1 MRVWQWARAALV
13 VAIVAAELNV
23 LAPRFAEAVPPSAS
37 LVPHLFRVGAMLA
50 LLLASSLLV
59 GGRLLTV
66 AFGRQRP
73 EVFLP
78 LSLATGLLA
87 FGWTVPVWGHA
98 FGFST
103 ATFWLLPA
111 VLLVAGLSDPRE
123 VWHAIVGAL
132 RRTRSYTLLE
142 SVAVLAGAVAMVLVA
157 APTWAPENLNFD
169 ARWYH
174 LGNAELYAAAGGIWR
189 SPEGNHLLTGPHL
202 WSWLATWAFLAPD
215 SLYDRIVLAS
225 QIEVVAFVATLAL
238 IPALARALRPAGS
251 HFRYTLA
258 WVCFFLFPA
267 IFIYDTGLMGGADR
281 FAALWAAS
289 AFLLWTLAR
298 RTNTLGPWLL
308 LGAHLAGA
316 VLCKYT
322 SVIFVAPFAAVIV
335 VDRLLAWQ
343 RGTPFKSIMVG
354 QFATAVAGAVTLAP
368 YWVRNVVFYGNPV
381 YPLAVGIFGGG
392 PYAPEAPVWQAR
404 YAVELFTPQASSLSW
419 RLGETARAIVD
430 HHVALYTWGDF
441 TGGAPVFGSVFAC
454 LAIPALLTT
463 RLSRVW
469 LVIGMTAAG
478 IALWFSL
485 AHQMRYLVVFVP
497 LMAAS
502 VAVVVVELWGWGWL
516 PRLAVVG
523 LLTLQVLGSLELP
536 FFATHRMNG
545 RRSPLAKLIE
555 FLQRGQTER
564 NGERFAVFREWST
577 LGERLPTS
585 ARLLIHSYAS
595 SFGIARVTLTD
606 VPGIQLGLSY
616 AHEGSVRGVFERLRA
631 MGVTHVAWSDGS
643 ESPDSLASELL
654 FRAYVDQLPR
664 QFDQAGFH
672 VSELTEAQ
680 RELDGPVLVLG
691 CHGRYPAGGYSL
703 SALAKPIPPPDAVIP
718 PEVPSLAWDS
728 DAPWSAAIVAPGC
741 PPQRSLQGFRAIG
754 TNQGLQYFRRGP

>member
-1 MRVWQWARAALV
+1 
-13 VAIVAAELNV
+13 
-23 LAPRFAEAVPPSAS
+23 
-37 LVPHLFRVGAMLA
+37 MLG
-50 LLLASSLLV
+50 LLLVSSLLV
-59 GGRLLTV
+59 GGRLVTV

-73 EVFLP
+73 DVFLP

-87 FGWTVPVWGHA
+87 FGWVVPVWGHA
-98 FGFST
+98 FGFSA

-111 VLLVAGLSDPRE
+111 VLLLVGLADPHE
-123 VWHAIVGAL
+123 VWRAVLSAV
-132 RRTRSYTLLE
+132 RRSRSYTLVE
-142 SVAVLAGAVAMVLVA
+142 AAAVLAGAVAVVMVA
-157 APTWAPENLNFD
+157 APTWTPENLNFD

-225 QIEVVAFVATLAL
+225 QIEVVAFVTTLAL
-238 IPALARALRPAGS
+238 ISALARALRPAGS
-251 HFRYTLA
+251 SSRYSLA

-298 RTNTLGPWLL
+298 RTNRPGPWVL

-322 SVIFVAPFAAVIV
+322 SVIFLAPFSVVVV
-335 VDRLLAWQ
+335 VDRLLAWR
-343 RGTPFKSIMVG
+343 RGNAFRPILVG
-354 QFATAVAGAVTLAP
+354 QLGTVVAGAVTLAP
-368 YWVRNVVFYGNPV
+368 YWVRNLVFYGNPV
-381 YPLAVGIFGGG
+381 YPLAARLFGGG
-392 PYAPEAPVWQAR
+392 PYAPEAAVWQAR
-404 YAVELFTPQASSLSW
+404 YAVELFTPPDSSLWW
-419 RLGETARAIVD
+419 RLGETVRAVAD
-430 HHVALYTWGDF
+430 HHVGLYTWGDF

-485 AHQMRYLVVFVP
+485 AHQMRYLVIFVP
-497 LMAAS
+497 LMAAA
-502 VAVVVVELWGWGWL
+502 VAVVVVELWSWGWL
-516 PRLAVVG
+516 SRLAVVG
-523 LLTLQVLGSLELP
+523 LVALQLLGSLELP

-545 RRSPLAKLIE
+545 RRSPLAKLLE
-555 FLQRGQTER
+555 FLQRGQAER
-564 NGERFAVFREWST
+564 SAERFAVFRDWSV
-577 LGERLPTS
+577 LGERLPVS

-595 SFGIARVTLTD
+595 SFGIGRVTLTD

-672 VSELTEAQ
+672 VSELAEPPQ
-680 RELDGPVLVLG
+680 ELDGPVLVLG
-691 CHGRYPAGGYSL
+691 CHGRYPAGGYPL
-703 SALAKPIPPPDAVIP
+703 AALGKPIPPPDAVVM
-718 PEVPSLAWDS
+718 PEAPALPWSAE
-728 DAPWSAAIVAPGC
+728 APWSAAIVAPGC
-741 PPQRSLQGFRAIG
+741 PVQRSLHGFRPIG
-754 TNQGLQYFRRGP
+754 TNQGIQYFRRVP